1 MALRHRDVGHPERA
15 SQAEAL
21 PPARD
26 GPGRGGRAG
35 ESKAGGGARSQGA
48 AGSGDRR
55 LAGGI
60 SHRVLDARRRGVHTR
75 GDRSSA
81 GRRDRNLEGA
91 AVAGARQAA
100 ECARGFRRGVGAMTD
115 DRFDWVLREAAQ
127 DYHRP
132 PDTPREEMW
141 QRIEAARRARRARVL
156 ALRPWLRW
164 GLAAAAV
171 LAIGVGLG
179 RVSMRHQQTIVV
191 APGDLAYRVAAAPYL
206 SRTEALLTGF
216 RSEARSGRLDVQFAG
231 QARDLRRTTRLM
243 LDSPAAEDPRLRNLL
258 EDLELVLAQ
267 IAQVP
272 RGSDR
277 EDLQL
282 INQGLEQRSV
292 LLRLRTANPAGPGP
306 VRAQGAL

>member
-1 MALRHRDVGHPERA
+1 
-15 SQAEAL
+15 
-21 PPARD
+21 
-26 GPGRGGRAG
+26 
-35 ESKAGGGARSQGA
+35 
-48 AGSGDRR
+48 
-55 LAGGI
+55 
-60 SHRVLDARRRGVHTR
+60 
-75 GDRSSA
+75 
-81 GRRDRNLEGA
+81 
-91 AVAGARQAA
+91 
-100 ECARGFRRGVGAMTD
+100 MTD

-127 DYHRP
+127 GYHRP

-141 QRIEAARRARRARVL
+141 RRIEAARRARHARVL

-179 RVSMRHQQTIVV
+179 RVSMQHQQTIVV
-191 APGDLAYRVAAAPYL
+191 APGDLAYRVAAAQYL

-216 RSEARSGRLDVQFAG
+216 RSEARTGRINFQFAG
-231 QARDLRRTTRLM
+231 QARDLLTTTRLM
-243 LDSPAAEDPRLRNLL
+243 LDSPAAEDPRLKSLL

-277 EDLQL
+277 ADLQL

>member
-1 MALRHRDVGHPERA
+1 
-15 SQAEAL
+15 
-21 PPARD
+21 
-26 GPGRGGRAG
+26 
-35 ESKAGGGARSQGA
+35 
-48 AGSGDRR
+48 
-55 LAGGI
+55 
-60 SHRVLDARRRGVHTR
+60 
-75 GDRSSA
+75 
-81 GRRDRNLEGA
+81 
-91 AVAGARQAA
+91 
-100 ECARGFRRGVGAMTD
+100 MTD

-179 RVSMRHQQTIVV
+179 RVSMQHQQTIVV
-191 APGDLAYRVAAAPYL
+191 APGDLAYRVAAAQYL

-216 RSEARSGRLDVQFAG
+216 RSEARTGRIDVQFAG
-231 QARDLRRTTRLM
+231 QARDLLTTTRLM
-243 LDSPAAEDPRLRNLL
+243 LDSPAAEGPRLRSLL

-272 RGSDR
+272 QGSDR
-277 EDLQL
+277 ADLQL

>member
-1 MALRHRDVGHPERA
+1 
-15 SQAEAL
+15 
-21 PPARD
+21 
-26 GPGRGGRAG
+26 
-35 ESKAGGGARSQGA
+35 
-48 AGSGDRR
+48 
-55 LAGGI
+55 
-60 SHRVLDARRRGVHTR
+60 
-75 GDRSSA
+75 
-81 GRRDRNLEGA
+81 
-91 AVAGARQAA
+91 
-100 ECARGFRRGVGAMTD
+100 MTD

-164 GLAAAAV
+164 GLAAAV

-191 APGDLAYRVAAAPYL
+191 APGDLAYRVAAAQYL

-216 RSEARSGRLDVQFAG
+216 RSEARSGRIDVQFAG
-231 QARDLRRTTRLM
+231 QARDLLTTTRLM
-243 LDSPAAEDPRLRNLL
+243 LDSPAAEDPRLKSLL

-277 EDLQL
+277 ADLQL

>member
-1 MALRHRDVGHPERA
+1 
-15 SQAEAL
+15 
-21 PPARD
+21 
-26 GPGRGGRAG
+26 
-35 ESKAGGGARSQGA
+35 
-48 AGSGDRR
+48 
-55 LAGGI
+55 
-60 SHRVLDARRRGVHTR
+60 
-75 GDRSSA
+75 
-81 GRRDRNLEGA
+81 
-91 AVAGARQAA
+91 
-100 ECARGFRRGVGAMTD
+100 MTD

-141 QRIEAARRARRARVL
+141 QRIEAPRRARRARVL

-179 RVSMRHQQTIVV
+179 RVSMQHQQTSVV
-191 APGDLAYRVAAAPYL
+191 APGNLAYRVAAAQYL

-216 RSEARSGRLDVQFAG
+216 RSEARTGRIDVQFAG
-231 QARDLRRTTRLM
+231 QARDLLTTTRLM
-243 LDSPAAEDPRLRNLL
+243 LDSPAADDPRLRSLL
-258 EDLELVLAQ
+258 DDLELVLAQ

-272 RGSDR
+272 QGSDR
-277 EDLQL
+277 ADLQL

>member
-1 MALRHRDVGHPERA
+1 
-15 SQAEAL
+15 
-21 PPARD
+21 
-26 GPGRGGRAG
+26 
-35 ESKAGGGARSQGA
+35 
-48 AGSGDRR
+48 
-55 LAGGI
+55 
-60 SHRVLDARRRGVHTR
+60 
-75 GDRSSA
+75 
-81 GRRDRNLEGA
+81 
-91 AVAGARQAA
+91 
-100 ECARGFRRGVGAMTD
+100 MTD

-127 DYHRP
+127 GYHRP

-141 QRIEAARRARRARVL
+141 RRIEAARRARHARVL

-179 RVSMRHQQTIVV
+179 RLSMQHQQTIVV
-191 APGDLAYRVAAAPYL
+191 APGDLAYRVAAAQYL

-216 RSEARSGRLDVQFAG
+216 RSEARTGRIDLQFAG
-231 QARDLRRTTRLM
+231 QARDLLTTTRLM
-243 LDSPAAEDPRLRNLL
+243 LDSPAAEDPRLKSLL

-277 EDLQL
+277 ADLQL

>member
-1 MALRHRDVGHPERA
+1 
-15 SQAEAL
+15 
-21 PPARD
+21 
-26 GPGRGGRAG
+26 
-35 ESKAGGGARSQGA
+35 
-48 AGSGDRR
+48 
-55 LAGGI
+55 
-60 SHRVLDARRRGVHTR
+60 
-75 GDRSSA
+75 
-81 GRRDRNLEGA
+81 
-91 AVAGARQAA
+91 
-100 ECARGFRRGVGAMTD
+100 MTD

-179 RVSMRHQQTIVV
+179 RVSMQHQQTIVV
-191 APGDLAYRVAAAPYL
+191 APGNLAYRVAAAQYL

-216 RSEARSGRLDVQFAG
+216 RSEARTGRIDVQFAG
-231 QARDLRRTTRLM
+231 QARDLLTTTRLM
-243 LDSPAAEDPRLRNLL
+243 LDSPAADDPRLRSLL
-258 EDLELVLAQ
+258 DDLELVLAQ

-272 RGSDR
+272 QGSDR
-277 EDLQL
+277 ADLQL

>member
-1 MALRHRDVGHPERA
+1 
-15 SQAEAL
+15 
-21 PPARD
+21 
-26 GPGRGGRAG
+26 
-35 ESKAGGGARSQGA
+35 
-48 AGSGDRR
+48 
-55 LAGGI
+55 
-60 SHRVLDARRRGVHTR
+60 
-75 GDRSSA
+75 
-81 GRRDRNLEGA
+81 
-91 AVAGARQAA
+91 
-100 ECARGFRRGVGAMTD
+100 MTD

-127 DYHRP
+127 GYHRP

-141 QRIEAARRARRARVL
+141 RRIEAARRARHARVL

-179 RVSMRHQQTIVV
+179 RVSMQHQQTIVV
-191 APGDLAYRVAAAPYL
+191 APGDLAYRVAAAQYL

-216 RSEARSGRLDVQFAG
+216 RSEAG
-231 QARDLRRTTRLM
+231 QARDLLTTTRLM
-243 LDSPAAEDPRLRNLL
+243 LDSPAAEDPRLKSLL

-277 EDLQL
+277 ADLQL

>member
-1 MALRHRDVGHPERA
+1 
-15 SQAEAL
+15 
-21 PPARD
+21 
-26 GPGRGGRAG
+26 
-35 ESKAGGGARSQGA
+35 
-48 AGSGDRR
+48 
-55 LAGGI
+55 
-60 SHRVLDARRRGVHTR
+60 
-75 GDRSSA
+75 
-81 GRRDRNLEGA
+81 
-91 AVAGARQAA
+91 
-100 ECARGFRRGVGAMTD
+100 MTD

-141 QRIEAARRARRARVL
+141 PRIEAARRARHARVL

-179 RVSMRHQQTIVV
+179 RVSMQHQQTIVV
-191 APGDLAYRVAAAPYL
+191 APGDLAYRVAAAQYL

-216 RSEARSGRLDVQFAG
+216 RSEARTGRIDLQFAG
-231 QARDLRRTTRLM
+231 QARDLLTTTRLM
-243 LDSPAAEDPRLRNLL
+243 LDSPAAADPRLESLL

-272 RGSDR
+272 QGSDR
-277 EDLQL
+277 ADLQL

>member
-1 MALRHRDVGHPERA
+1 
-15 SQAEAL
+15 
-21 PPARD
+21 
-26 GPGRGGRAG
+26 
-35 ESKAGGGARSQGA
+35 
-48 AGSGDRR
+48 
-55 LAGGI
+55 
-60 SHRVLDARRRGVHTR
+60 
-75 GDRSSA
+75 
-81 GRRDRNLEGA
+81 
-91 AVAGARQAA
+91 
-100 ECARGFRRGVGAMTD
+100 MTD

-164 GLAAAAV
+164 GLAAAV

-179 RVSMRHQQTIVV
+179 RVSMQHQQTIVV
-191 APGDLAYRVAAAPYL
+191 APGDLAYRVAAAQYL

-216 RSEARSGRLDVQFAG
+216 RSEARSGRIDVQFAG
-231 QARDLRRTTRLM
+231 QARDLLTTTRLM
-243 LDSPAAEDPRLRNLL
+243 LDSPAAEDPRLKSLL

-277 EDLQL
+277 ADLQL

>member
-1 MALRHRDVGHPERA
+1 
-15 SQAEAL
+15 
-21 PPARD
+21 
-26 GPGRGGRAG
+26 
-35 ESKAGGGARSQGA
+35 
-48 AGSGDRR
+48 
-55 LAGGI
+55 
-60 SHRVLDARRRGVHTR
+60 
-75 GDRSSA
+75 
-81 GRRDRNLEGA
+81 
-91 AVAGARQAA
+91 
-100 ECARGFRRGVGAMTD
+100 MTD

-141 QRIEAARRARRARVL
+141 QRIEAAHRARRARVV

-179 RVSMRHQQTIVV
+179 RVSMQHQQTIVV
-191 APGDLAYRVAAAPYL
+191 APGNLAYRVAAAQYL

-216 RSEARSGRLDVQFAG
+216 RSEARTGRIDVQFAG
-231 QARDLRRTTRLM
+231 QARDLLTTTRLM
-243 LDSPAAEDPRLRNLL
+243 LDSPAADDPRLKSLL
-258 EDLELVLAQ
+258 DDLELVLAQ

-272 RGSDR
+272 QGSDR
-277 EDLQL
+277 ADLQL

>member
-1 MALRHRDVGHPERA
+1 
-15 SQAEAL
+15 
-21 PPARD
+21 
-26 GPGRGGRAG
+26 
-35 ESKAGGGARSQGA
+35 
-48 AGSGDRR
+48 
-55 LAGGI
+55 
-60 SHRVLDARRRGVHTR
+60 
-75 GDRSSA
+75 
-81 GRRDRNLEGA
+81 
-91 AVAGARQAA
+91 
-100 ECARGFRRGVGAMTD
+100 MTD

-179 RVSMRHQQTIVV
+179 RVSMQHQQTIVV
-191 APGDLAYRVAAAPYL
+191 APGDLAYRVAAAQYL

-216 RSEARSGRLDVQFAG
+216 RSEARTGRIDVQFAG
-231 QARDLRRTTRLM
+231 QARDLLTTTRLM
-243 LDSPAAEDPRLRNLL
+243 LDSPAAEDPRLRGLL

-272 RGSDR
+272 QGSDR
-277 EDLQL
+277 ADLQL